1 VARRVSSHNLL
12 QEAPMA
18 TDLDTTL
25 ANIALATNNH
35 PRGRTP
41 KLASVG
47 DDPDERFFM
56 LATFCF
62 DLSRKLK
69 YISYALQ
76 EYYAARD
83 EASPSPA
90 FVAKIQKDECYINPK
105 STSDPLKVILPWE
118 AMAIRSEEVM
128 IRLHQELLDA
138 GYPPHPPAGGC
149 PGYSDDA
156 DATVEET

>member
-1 VARRVSSHNLL
+1 MTA
-12 QEAPMA
+12 
-18 TDLDTTL
+18 LDTAL

-41 KLASVG
+41 KLDSVG

-76 EYYAARD
+76 DYYPILSSEEAD
-83 EASPSPA
+83 ED
-90 FVAKIQKDECYINPK
+90 FKAKVLADECYINPK
-105 STSDPLKVILPWE
+105 PTPIPWE
-118 AMAIRSEEVM
+118 AMAIRAEEVM
-128 IRLHQELLDA
+128 KRLHGELVEL
-138 GYPPHPPAGGC
+138 GYPAYPPEGGC
-149 PGYSDDA
+149 PPC
-156 DATVEET
+156 

>member
-1 VARRVSSHNLL
+1 
-12 QEAPMA
+12 MA
-18 TDLDTTL
+18 TDLTTTL

-41 KLASVG
+41 KLDSVG

-76 EYYAARD
+76 DYEEISRRDDNDKRGLSEYAD
-83 EASPSPA
+83 ER
-90 FVAKIQKDECYINPK
+90 FKAKILADECYINPK
-105 STSDPLKVILPWE
+105 PTPIPWE
-118 AMAIRSEEVM
+118 AMAIRAEEVM
-128 IRLHQELLDA
+128 KRLHVELVKR
-138 GYPPHPPAGGC
+138 GYPDYPPEGGC
-149 PGYSDDA
+149 PPC
-156 DATVEET
+156 